1 MKFFVQ
7 QLCVHSNKD
16 EAREIVEKALGDS
29 VHHHHA
35 EDDNI
40 DLTRQFS
47 PAEIEELQKT
57 HRSC

>member
-7 QLCVHSNKD
+7 RMYIQMQVMKLSI
-16 EAREIVEKALGDS
+16 EIVEKALGES

-40 DLTRQFS
+40 DLIVNS
-47 PAEIEELQKT
+47 PAEIEE
-57 HRSC
+57 